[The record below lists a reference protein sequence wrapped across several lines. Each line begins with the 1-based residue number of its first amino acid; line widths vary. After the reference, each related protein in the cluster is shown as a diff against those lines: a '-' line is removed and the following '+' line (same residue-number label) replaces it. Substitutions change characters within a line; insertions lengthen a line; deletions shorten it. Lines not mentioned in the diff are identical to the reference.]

1 MTNAAA
7 TVAREVGK
15 VQGAMGAAA
24 KDRLFTER
32 ETVLLNDD
40 TTWAT
45 QTLQKFEVLNFVVQP
60 VLKNK

>member
-45 QTLQKFEVLNFVVQP
+45 QTLQKI
-60 VLKNK
+60 